1 MASLQL
7 LPITGS
13 GGPGLSHL
21 LYCVFLGRDEGELD
35 ELTGVDGQPISVLA
49 HNGLSAVISLLA
61 VRQLP
66 PVDVTTIL
74 SYQRVINHFHH
85 RRTIIPM
92 RYGCI
97 VAGEAQVSR
106 LLEDRFDEYR
116 ELLEAL
122 DGCDEMGI
130 RVLLD
135 HPVCGEPAPGLRS
148 SSSGLSVPHPVE
160 TGKGYLLARRSHYA
174 DRDQLVNAE
183 KAIFDTVCEPFSGL
197 FVRCKVEKS
206 TPVSGD
212 QRSSCRLLSLYFLV
226 NRAKV
231 EEFRQVFQA
240 FASRYATKILLSGPW
255 PPFNF
260 VVPDTP

>member
-1 MASLQL
+1 
-7 LPITGS
+7 
-13 GGPGLSHL
+13 LSHL
-21 LYCVFLGRDEGELD
+21 LYCLFQGHNEGEPD
-35 ELTGVDGQPISVLA
+35 ELTGVDGQPVAVLA
-49 HNGLSAVISLLA
+49 HNGLSAVVSSLSA
-61 VRQLP
+61 GRLP
-66 PVDVTTIL
+66 PVDIATFL

-92 RYGCI
+92 RYGCLFD
-97 VAGEAQVSR
+97 GETQICR
-106 LLEDRFDEYR
+106 LLEDRLDEYR
-116 ELLEAL
+116 ELLEKLA
-122 DGCDEMGI
+122 GCDEMGI

-135 HPVCGEPAPGLRS
+135 DPVCGEPAPLLNKAHPA
-148 SSSGLSVPHPVE
+148 LSVPPPVE

-197 FVRCKVEKS
+197 FVRCKVEKA
-206 TPVSGD
+206 TPVSEN
-212 QRSSCRLLSLYFLV
+212 QQSSCRMLSLYFLV
-226 NRAKV
+226 KRAKV

-255 PPFNF
+255 PPYNF